1 MAIMCISCVY
11 MGLHLW
17 MRNKSK
23 VCIRYSKNVR
33 THAYK
38 WNTHGRP
45 DNNLDVF
52 GIPKNPYFNPSHA
65 SITSEMKILHISKWP
80 LPQKYASKTFS
91 MSFLA
96 WKEKEPKNIYTDR
109 NWCMVGC
116 CVMLAYFYVTGMTR
130 TLDSTIYLP
139 CPCPVS
145 RATAAPWP

>member
-80 LPQKYASKTFS
+80 LPQKCTSRTFS

-96 WKEKEPKNIYTDR
+96 WKEKEPKNIYIGIVI
-109 NWCMVGC
+109 NWNHSEKAN
-116 CVMLAYFYVTGMTR
+116 LKHK
-130 TLDSTIYLP
+130 
-139 CPCPVS
+139 S
-145 RATAAPWP
+145 RFFQGGALNAPPYRHRIKV